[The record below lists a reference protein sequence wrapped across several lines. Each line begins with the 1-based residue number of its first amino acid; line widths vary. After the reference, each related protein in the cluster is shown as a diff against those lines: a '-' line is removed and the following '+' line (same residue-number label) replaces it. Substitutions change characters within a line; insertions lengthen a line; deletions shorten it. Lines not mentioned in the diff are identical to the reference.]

1 MPLECLIEIPS
12 NFSSDRGFSFF
23 QEAFQKKAYHDP
35 HAFLRGVPCEVG
47 PPMELLSFPFK
58 LIIIII
64 NYLVFYGYPSF
75 KV

>member
-1 MPLECLIEIPS
+1 VIEA
-12 NFSSDRGFSFF
+12 SFF

-35 HAFLRGVPCEVG
+35 HAFLSGVPCDVG
-47 PPMELLSFPFK
+47 TPMELLSFAFK
-58 LIIIII
+58 LIIII